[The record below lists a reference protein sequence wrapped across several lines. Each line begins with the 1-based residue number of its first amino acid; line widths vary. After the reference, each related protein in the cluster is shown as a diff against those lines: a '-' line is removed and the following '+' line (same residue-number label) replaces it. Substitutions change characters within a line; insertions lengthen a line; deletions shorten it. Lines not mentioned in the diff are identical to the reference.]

1 MIDPNFV
8 IVGAVIGFF
17 GGISY
22 LIDTL
27 KGKTKPNKV
36 TWFLWSL
43 APLIAFSAELSK
55 GVGIQS
61 LMTFMVGFSP
71 LLIFLASFVNK
82 KSYWQLGKFDY
93 LLGALSLTGLILW
106 FILGEGNYAI
116 FFGILADFLA
126 AIPTLVKSFKFP
138 ETENYWIFL
147 AYFISSGLTI
157 LTIDVWDFAHYGF
170 PVYIFVLT
178 GVLFSFIRFKLGKRF
193 ATRFV

>member
-1 MIDPNFV
+1 MLDPNFV
-8 IVGAVIGFF
+8 IVGAVIGFI

-22 LIDTL
+22 LVDTL

-43 APLIAFSAELSK
+43 VPLIAFSAELNK

-82 KSYWQLGKFDY
+82 KSYWKLSKLDY
-93 LLGALSLTGLILW
+93 VMGLFALTGIVLWIL
-106 FILGEGNYAI
+106 LDEGNYAI

-126 AIPTLVKSFKFP
+126 AVPTIVKSFKFP

-147 AYFISSGLTI
+147 AYMISSGLTI
-157 LTIDVWDFAHYGF
+157 LTIDIWNFPHYGF
-170 PVYIFVLT
+170 PIYIFALTTLLFVL
-178 GVLFSFIRFKLGKRF
+178 IKFKLGKYITARI
-193 ATRFV
+193 A

>member
-43 APLIAFSAELSK
+43 APLIAFAAELNK

-82 KSYWQLGKFDY
+82 KSYWKLSRLDY
-93 LLGALSLTGLILW
+93 SMGLLSLTGVVLW
-106 FILGEGNYAI
+106 IALGEGNYAI
-116 FFGILADFLA
+116 FFGVLADFLA
-126 AIPTLVKSFKFP
+126 AVPTIVKSFNFP

-147 AYFISSGLTI
+147 AYMISSGLTI
-157 LTIDVWDFAHYGF
+157 FTIDIWNFAHYGF
-170 PVYIFVLT
+170 PVYIFAVT
-178 GVLFSFIRFKLGKRF
+178 TVLFTLIKFKLGKYITARI
-193 ATRFV
+193 A